1 MRWLWI
7 AVIGVQL
14 SLLAL
19 AQGPA
24 PAPAP
29 APAPVSALG
38 PTPPAAPPPIAFLPP
53 APRSPAA
60 AVARQPAGRT
70 NFLASPLLFH
80 ISEGA
85 LVTAASFDLVETAV
99 GMSSRHVL
107 QWTPTG
113 ASTAKVDVDFSQS
126 FAEGGWAKFVGRH
139 DTGGVLAMN
148 AASDLLVDSFAR
160 HLAREGPVHRILGSA
175 LLIAW
180 TVGHI
185 QGGRS
190 WIGLHRRLAAPYAGF
205 HPVWLYY
212 IAALPRSRAPTFHQ
226 LCSVVDSFGTP
237 VSLSSGM
244 YSKRGYSCLLAPLLL
259 FARSRWRLLP
269 LPLPIWTTMPDASSA
284 PIKSFRK

>member
-205 HPVWLYY
+205 HPVWLY
-212 IAALPRSRAPTFHQ
+212 
-226 LCSVVDSFGTP
+226 
-237 VSLSSGM
+237 
-244 YSKRGYSCLLAPLLL
+244 
-259 FARSRWRLLP
+259 
-269 LPLPIWTTMPDASSA
+269 
-284 PIKSFRK
+284 

>member
-1 MRWLWI
+1 MRWHWI
-7 AVIGVQL
+7 AVVGVQL

-29 APAPVSALG
+29 IAALAPM
-38 PTPPAAPPPIAFLPP
+38 PPAAAPPIALPP
-53 APRSPAA
+53 PLLLPPPRFPAA
-60 AVARQPAGRT
+60 AVSRKPEARL

-85 LVTAASFDLVETAV
+85 LFTAASFDLVETAV

-113 ASTAKVDVDFSQS
+113 ASTANVDVDFSQS

-139 DTGGVLAMN
+139 DIGGVLAMN

-160 HLAREGPVHRILGSA
+160 RLAREGPVHRILGSA

-205 HPVWLYY
+205 HPVWLY
-212 IAALPRSRAPTFHQ
+212 
-226 LCSVVDSFGTP
+226 
-237 VSLSSGM
+237 
-244 YSKRGYSCLLAPLLL
+244 
-259 FARSRWRLLP
+259 
-269 LPLPIWTTMPDASSA
+269 
-284 PIKSFRK
+284 